1 MATVTGLAH
10 YRPPLIAILRGVRPD
25 EAMEI
30 GNALV
35 DAGIRMLE
43 VPLNS
48 PGALAS
54 IERLAASV
62 GKDVL
67 LGAGT
72 VLSAA
77 SVDDVA
83 SAGARFTVSP
93 NTNAAVIVRALERGL
108 EPMPGV
114 MTPTEALAAI
124 AAGARHL
131 KVFPATSLGS
141 GHIGALREVLPED
154 CSLWAVGGVNA
165 SNLGGWFDYGACGV
179 GIGGSLYRAGRPAG
193 EVRNRAADLIAAW
206 RAIDLKRR

>member
-1 MATVTGLAH
+1 MATVTGLAQC
-10 YRPPLIAILRGVRPD
+10 RPPLIAILRGVRPD
-25 EAMEI
+25 EAVEI

-35 DAGIRMLE
+35 DAGFCMLE

-48 PGALAS
+48 PDALAS
-54 IERLAASV
+54 IERLAAAV

-93 NTNAAVIVRALERGL
+93 NTDASVIARALERGL

-114 MTPTEALAAI
+114 MTPTEALSAG

-131 KVFPATSLGS
+131 KVFPAASVGG
-141 GHIGALREVLPED
+141 GHLGALREVLPEH
-154 CSLWAVGGVNA
+154 
-165 SNLGGWFDYGACGV
+165 
-179 GIGGSLYRAGRPAG
+179 YR
-193 EVRNRAADLIAAW
+193 L
-206 RAIDLKRR
+206 